1 MGQQSGVTGRE
12 CRTAPGAVLRRRKN
26 HLLFAAASASLLVL
40 AGCSGGGS
48 NVAGAKVDKKYGVAA
63 SPRVVKTGKSIPKGG
78 GRYMVGKPYKIAGK
92 TYRPREDPD
101 YKNVG
106 LASWYG
112 DAFHGRLTANGEVYD
127 MHRLT
132 AAHTTMPLPSY
143 ARVTNV
149 KNGRSVIVRVNDR
162 GPFHGNRVIDLSKRT
177 AELLDFKTAGIAKVK
192 VEYVGKARLDG
203 RDDDFLVA
211 SYRGPGGVT
220 PGGTFPGTRV
230 ASLDTTPPGSVRTDS
245 QQSAPVVAYRSQ
257 DAKNPVSGTKPRAA
271 SPERRG
277 ERATAPR
284 RLASAQTGRSS
295 IDDEMLSFAGYGR
308 DGLPATYGF
317 QRIADGRGTS
327 VAAQPSATAT
337 PRRPGLFGRA
347 RPVGTRPPADVLGY
361 APSYATQSRIDRA
374 FIAIGVLF
382 SGKS

>member
-1 MGQQSGVTGRE
+1 MGPR
-12 CRTAPGAVLRRRKN
+12 ALLHKRKN
-26 HLLFAAASASLLVL
+26 HLMFAAASAALFALV
-40 AGCSGGGS
+40 GCSGGGT
-48 NVAGAKVDKKYGVAA
+48 NVATGEIDEKYGVAA

-78 GRYMVGKPYKIAGK
+78 GRYMIGKPYKIAGK
-92 TYRPREDPD
+92 TYRPHEDPD
-101 YKNVG
+101 YKKVG

-162 GPFHGNRVIDLSKRT
+162 GPFHGNRIIDLSKRT
-177 AELLDFKTAGIAKVK
+177 ADLLDFKSAGIAKVK
-192 VEYVGKARLDG
+192 VEYVGKAQLDG

-230 ASLDTTPPGSVRTDS
+230 ASLDRTPPGSVTTDTPR
-245 QQSAPVVAYRSQ
+245 SAPVVAYRSQ
-257 DAKNPVSGTKPRAA
+257 DAKNPVSGNKPRAA

-284 RLASAQTGRSS
+284 RLASAGTNRTS

-317 QRIADGRGTS
+317 QRVADGRGTS
-327 VAAQPSATAT
+327 IAAEPVAT

-374 FIAIGVLF
+374 FIAMGVLF
-382 SGKS
+382 SDGS

>member
-1 MGQQSGVTGRE
+1 MGQQSGATGRG
-12 CRTAPGAVLRRRKN
+12 CHQGPQALLHKRKN
-26 HLLFAAASASLLVL
+26 HLMFAVASAALFALV
-40 AGCSGGGS
+40 GCSGGGT
-48 NVAGAKVDKKYGVAA
+48 NVATGEIDKKYGVAA

-78 GRYMVGKPYKIAGK
+78 GRYMIGKPYKIAGK
-92 TYRPREDPD
+92 TYRPHEDPD
-101 YKNVG
+101 YKKVG

-162 GPFHGNRVIDLSKRT
+162 GPFHGNRIIDLSKRT
-177 AELLDFKTAGIAKVK
+177 ADLLDFKSAGIAKVK
-192 VEYVGKARLDG
+192 VEYVGKAQLDG

-211 SYRGPGGVT
+211 SYRGPGGVA
-220 PGGTFPGTRV
+220 PGGSFPGTRV
-230 ASLDTTPPGSVRTDS
+230 ASLDSTPPGSVTTDT
-245 QQSAPVVAYRSQ
+245 PVVAYRSQ
-257 DAKNPVSGTKPRAA
+257 DAKNPVSGNKPRAT

-284 RLASAQTGRSS
+284 RLASAQSGRSS

-317 QRIADGRGTS
+317 QRVADGRGTS
-327 VAAQPSATAT
+327 IAAEPVATK
-337 PRRPGLFGRA
+337 RRPGLFGRV

-382 SGKS
+382 DGKS